1 MRINEIK
8 VFRNFAVVS
17 IGIASVV
24 LTGCAA
30 IVPPNPD
37 DVVRHPFG
45 TEAVKVGMTK
55 NEVESLWGKP
65 DDVSVAEDKEKW
77 KGPREVWVY
86 HGQYS
91 AIPVDAGYLSKT
103 KKLYF
108 DGDNLT
114 NIGAGD

>member
-1 MRINEIK
+1 MNAKRLIF
-8 VFRNFAVVS
+8 VAF
-17 IGIASVV
+17 ASVI
-24 LTGCAA
+24 LSGCAG
-30 IVPPNPD
+30 IEPPNPD

-65 DDVSVAEDKEKW
+65 DEISIVEDKEKW
-77 KGPREVWVY
+77 KGPREVWTY
-86 HGQYS
+86 RAQAS
-91 AIPVDAGYLSKT
+91 AIPVDAGYLSRT

-114 NIGAGD
+114 NIGEGQ